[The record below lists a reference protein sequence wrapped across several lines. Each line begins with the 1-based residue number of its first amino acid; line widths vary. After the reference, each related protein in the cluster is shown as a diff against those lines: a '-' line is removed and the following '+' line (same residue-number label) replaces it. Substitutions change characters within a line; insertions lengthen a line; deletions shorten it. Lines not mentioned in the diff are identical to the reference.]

1 MKKFL
6 LVLLVL
12 GVCAAVCAA
21 VLTKG
26 FTEKDPY
33 GVVPW
38 FQGIIAPKD

>member
-12 GVCAAVCAA
+12 GVCAA